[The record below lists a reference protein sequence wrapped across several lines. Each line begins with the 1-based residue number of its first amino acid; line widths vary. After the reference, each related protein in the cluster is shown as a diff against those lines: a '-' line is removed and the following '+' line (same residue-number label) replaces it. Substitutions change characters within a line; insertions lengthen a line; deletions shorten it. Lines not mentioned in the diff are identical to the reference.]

1 MEDFL
6 KQWGPAIITA
16 VAVFIVIAIVVAFKG
31 QLTDALQGIFADFST
46 KATNAMNTTIETTTA
61 AGTP

>member
-16 VAVFIVIAIVVAFKG
+16 VAVFIIIAIVVAFKG
-31 QLTDALQGIFADFST
+31 QLTDALQNIFTNFGS
-46 KATNAMNTTIETTTA
+46 KATDAMNATVEVTTA
-61 AGTP
+61 AKP